1 MKLDEIK
8 IIDAYS
14 KGQSMNSIAQDFHT
28 YTTTIKRILEKHD
41 ISLRHDSTKKGCLY
55 VKDGEKLISWAKAQ
69 GRPVTKSELAKV
81 LGKSRLSPSYFHKY
95 PELGQYVAS
104 DERKEF
110 HEYYEMLYKWLED
123 HHIHYKRND
132 KTVLGVSVDVL
143 LLGEYANI
151 ALEII
156 ERPKNVSNK
165 MHQERLAKKA
175 YKAHEVGLAL
185 VGLTKNNFEKDL
197 EGLEGILKRF
207 QKIGEIQM
215 AKPSVP
221 YTKDNEYYTPKYV
234 VDYFYPD
241 GFDYDPATCK
251 GKAEELRSK
260 TLRHH

>member
-8 IIDAYS
+8 IIDAYN

-28 YTTTIKRILEKHD
+28 YTTTIKRILEKYD

-81 LGKSRLSPSYFHKY
+81 IGKRRLSPSYFHKY

-151 ALEII
+151 ALEIT

-165 MHQERLAKKA
+165 IHQERLAKKSCRA
-175 YKAHEVGLAL
+175 GEVGLKL
-185 VGLTKNNFEKDL
+185 IGLTRENFDAELD
-197 EGLEGILKRF
+197 GLEGILEPFKR
-207 QKIGEIQM
+207 
-215 AKPSVP
+215 
-221 YTKDNEYYTPKYV
+221 
-234 VDYFYPD
+234 
-241 GFDYDPATCK
+241 
-251 GKAEELRSK
+251 
-260 TLRHH
+260 